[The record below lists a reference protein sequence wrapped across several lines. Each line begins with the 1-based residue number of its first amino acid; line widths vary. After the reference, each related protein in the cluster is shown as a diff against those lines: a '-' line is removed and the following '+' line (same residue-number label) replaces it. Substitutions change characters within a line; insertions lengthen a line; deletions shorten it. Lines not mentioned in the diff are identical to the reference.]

1 MDIESLM
8 DKLLQGQA
16 ATEALIASLNET
28 EASTVVD
35 RLKSEADRHWY
46 IDANR
51 SLALAELIIQ
61 IGRVRENDW
70 QIALGLMARG
80 DALKFTG
87 HFDEAW
93 KSLEESGQLFRSINN
108 EVGWARTRIGR
119 LVICVEMNQ
128 VTEALADANAA
139 REIFTRYEE
148 QGRLAILLHNTA
160 IVQILLGNYYQ
171 ALSLFHLALDTEK
184 NINIQ
189 ERHFSGQLYSDM
201 GYAHALLGDFRQA
214 TRCFEHARDVFIQK
228 NEIRGIALA
237 EMNIA
242 DIVTAQGKHRQALQ
256 LLYYARD
263 LYYKANLSV
272 DAIHV
277 NRNIVRNYLLLNRY
291 SEACSL
297 AEEVITTYRQIG
309 ASYREG
315 LTLLYLATAEAEL
328 GHLEA
333 AQKTLD
339 LAETVFVNL
348 QATNLVATTQL
359 RRARIALRQKDVV
372 TARQI
377 ATDVA
382 EKFNVSG
389 QKVLHAEAMLLH
401 GQAAFLERDLFIA
414 ERSGKMALQIAQR
427 NNLPAI
433 RYSAHLLLG
442 HIAEIENDDTQAMR
456 RYTAAIA
463 TVERLQHELTITLR
477 PGFLED
483 KEGALRSLLALYL
496 RKDQTIQAFETLE
509 RTKSQALL
517 NYIANQDQLR
527 WSSEDPQ
534 SELLIEELNRLREEH
549 QWFYRL
555 AHDRSGYKDEQK
567 SAVEPEQ
574 ALTEVASRERRMR
587 QITEQLYLQSEEKSI
602 ATGIQA
608 PTLHDVQ
615 KQLDQDTTLIE
626 FYSDGTHFW
635 AFTVTSTDIDVHRLP
650 MNITK
655 IDQTLAQL
663 QTNLNAALN
672 TGTQSTASHN
682 LTKMSQRILKQL
694 YTFLLEP
701 LVSHFQDQQ
710 RLAIV
715 PYGLLH
721 YLPFHLLYN
730 GSQYL
735 IEQYEIV
742 ILPAASLISQD
753 SPRCKPGV
761 LALSHSWQQR
771 LPRTLT
777 ETQMVQQLFGGSVYS
792 EEMAT
797 RDNLQTQPNQ
807 ILHIAAHGKHRLDQP
822 ELSYIELADGQLWA
836 DDLLQHDL
844 SYELV
849 TLSACETGRAQ
860 AVAGDEL
867 IGLGRGFFYA
877 GAGALITSLWRV
889 EDDLAVEFMKRLYQE
904 LSKGASKAAALRM
917 AQLAMLTQYADL
929 HPAFWG
935 AFQLVGN
942 AEPLSASAE
951 KAITT

>member
-1 MDIESLM
+1 MDIEAFM
-8 DKLLQGQA
+8 DKLLQGEA

-61 IGRVRENDW
+61 IGHVRKNDW

-80 DALKFTG
+80 DALKFIS
-87 HFDEAW
+87 HAEEAW
-93 KSLEESGQLFRSINN
+93 QAFEEAGRLFQAIGD
-108 EVGWARTRIGR
+108 EVGWARTRIGP
-119 LVICVEMNQ
+119 LLICVEVNR
-128 VTEALADANAA
+128 VVEALTDAERA
-139 REIFTRYEE
+139 REIFIRHDEHE
-148 QGRLAILLHNTA
+148 RLIGINNNTA
-160 IVQILLGNYYQ
+160 IAYSFLGKYDK
-171 ALSLFHLALDTEK
+171 ALALYQSAL
-184 NINIQ
+184 NIAESLG
-189 ERHFSGQLYSDM
+189 ERGNRHLGLLYVDM
-201 GYAHALLGDFRQA
+201 GYTLVELGDFRQA
-214 TRCFEHARDVFIQK
+214 THCFTNARDIFAKK
-228 NEIRGIALA
+228 NEPKGIALS
-237 EMNIA
+237 ETNIA
-242 DIVTAQGKHRQALQ
+242 DILTAQGKHSQALQ
-256 LLYYARD
+256 MLYHANE

-272 DAIHV
+272 DATHV
-277 NRNIVRNYLLLNRY
+277 NRHIVRNYLLLNRY
-291 SEACSL
+291 SEARSL

-328 GHLEA
+328 GYLEA

-339 LAETVFVNL
+339 LAEAVFINL
-348 QATNLVATTQL
+348 QATNLIATTQL
-359 RRARIALRQKDVV
+359 RRARIALRQKEAV
-372 TARQI
+372 TAQRI

-382 EKFNVSG
+382 EKFNISG
-389 QKVLHAEAMLLH
+389 QQVLRAEAMLLR
-401 GQAAFLERDLFIA
+401 GQAAFIEQELFIA
-414 ERSGKMALQIAQR
+414 EESGKIALEIAR
-427 NNLPAI
+427 HNNLPAI

-442 HIAEIENDDTQAMR
+442 HIAETEGDDIQAMR
-456 RYTAAIA
+456 RYTAAIT

-483 KEGALRSLLALYL
+483 KEEALRSLLSLYL
-496 RKDQTIQAFETLE
+496 QKDQLEQAFETLE

-527 WSSEDPQ
+527 WSSEDPK

-555 AHDRSGYKDEQK
+555 AHDPSGYKNEQK
-567 SAVEPEQ
+567 SAIDSEQ
-574 ALTEVASRERRMR
+574 ALSEVASRERRMR
-587 QITEQLYLQSEEKSI
+587 QITEQLYLQSEGKSI

-608 PTLHDVQ
+608 PTLYDVQ
-615 KQLDQDTTLIE
+615 KQLDQNTTLIE
-626 FYSDGTHFW
+626 FYSDSAHFW
-635 AFTVTSTDIDVHRLP
+635 AFAITTTNIDVHRLP
-650 MNITK
+650 IDITK
-655 IDQTLAQL
+655 IDHTLAQL
-663 QTNLNAALN
+663 QTNLNATLN
-672 TGTQSTASHN
+672 IGRQSPTRHSF
-682 LTKMSQRILKQL
+682 TKTVQRILKQL

-710 RLAIV
+710 RLVIV
-715 PYGLLH
+715 PYSLLH

-735 IEQYEIV
+735 IEQHEIV

-753 SPRCKPGV
+753 RPKCKPGV
-761 LALSHSWQQR
+761 LALSHSWQQQ

-797 RDNLQTQPNQ
+797 RDNLQKHPNQ

-822 ELSYIELADGQLWA
+822 DLSYIELADGQLWA

-849 TLSACETGRAQ
+849 TLSACETGRAH
-860 AVAGDEL
+860 AAAGDEL
-867 IGLGRGFFYA
+867 IGLGRGFLYA

-904 LSKGASKAAALRM
+904 LSKGASKAAALRT
-917 AQLAMLTQYADL
+917 AQIAMLTQHPDL

-942 AEPLSASAE
+942 AEPLSADAE